1 MTMARPTSR
10 ADGGGGNALKGTW
23 DEVTIHDVKLTAGE
37 VDSLFHAGPGTN
49 VVNTLPSSSEILV
62 DAFSTEFESRGGRI
76 CALECADDLVADNW
90 TDASNQH
97 LSRRQRRHD
106 GLYGVYGCLG
116 NQGVPGGDQV
126 ATARYRSA
134 ATGRCYLPGIPRT

>member
-62 DAFSTEFESRGGRI
+62 DAFSTEFESRGG
-76 CALECADDLVADNW
+76 AGSMPW
-90 TDASNQH
+90 S
-97 LSRRQRRHD
+97 
-106 GLYGVYGCLG
+106 
-116 NQGVPGGDQV
+116 
-126 ATARYRSA
+126 ARMTWWRT
-134 ATGRCYLPGIPRT
+134 TGRTPRTNTYLGGNGGTMAFTVSMGASEIKAYRVVIK